1 MASWIVADKLHGT
14 ARHDLAKRSPPMVMV
29 SFQMTVAD
37 ALAIRYSAITQKCV
51 LVYNANTSDLSD
63 FSICKHNQPFTRFR
77 VRVLQNIPYS
87 GLIRTFR
94 SVILTVKEPGNNGN
108 KKDPLRFEEIRP
120 LPTRKCTQKRT

>member
-63 FSICKHNQPFTRFR
+63 FSICKHNQPPKRFTILKLKKIR
-77 VRVLQNIPYS
+77 IP
-87 GLIRTFR
+87 GLIRAFR
-94 SVILTVKEPGNNGN
+94 SVILTVKASGYNGN